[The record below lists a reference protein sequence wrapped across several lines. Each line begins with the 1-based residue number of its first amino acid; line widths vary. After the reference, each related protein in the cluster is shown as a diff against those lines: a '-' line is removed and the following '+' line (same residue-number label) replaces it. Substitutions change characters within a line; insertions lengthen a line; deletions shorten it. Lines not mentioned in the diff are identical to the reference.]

1 MDFPGCIIV
10 VSHDRYFMDKIVD
23 HLFVFNTSGTITDFP
38 GNYSDF
44 RAYVGSTDISL
55 EKDEKSIP
63 AKKESEPAK
72 PTPQKTAT
80 GPTRDQQKQLSRLEN
95 KMKKLGE
102 EKDVL
107 QKSFLDPEIST
118 EQMTENSIKLEKVK
132 ESLEEVEMEWLEL
145 SETIGV

>member
-1 MDFPGCIIV
+1 
-10 VSHDRYFMDKIVD
+10 
-23 HLFVFNTSGTITDFP
+23 
-38 GNYSDF
+38 
-44 RAYVGSTDISL
+44 
-55 EKDEKSIP
+55 
-63 AKKESEPAK
+63 
-72 PTPQKTAT
+72 
-80 GPTRDQQKQLSRLEN
+80 
-95 KMKKLGE
+95 MKKLGE